1 MSPTTTLPEFAC
13 LKMLDARRVSSPKV
27 AGRPIVFRSPIGT
40 LETKL
45 PQIIRYDA
53 GRKAKMNNN

>member
-27 AGRPIVFRSPIGT
+27 VGRSVVFRSPIST

-53 GRKAKMNNN
+53 GAQSKNEQ